1 MNREK
6 FIGFLVII
14 ASIISLYLVYDEN
27 RLTTSDSSLV
37 TSNTDK
43 DIVDIIEERG
53 LSDIDYILLD
63 SSHIIINNDYSRIYD
78 VLNDAYINFIDIFKD
93 KDIFYDLVKKN
104 LTLKY
109 PKFVVDGIDINNYT
123 ATMTDEYIDLYFD
136 STNVVPNISDD
147 VNIRLICRDY
157 KDNSI
162 IDCDD
167 NIEENPNTFKLDN
180 NKKSVAITFDDG
192 PCKYTYRV
200 IEELNNNHM
209 SATFFELGS
218 MMKNYPDITREVLKN
233 NFEVG
238 SHGYSHKSFKKIKLA
253 GTLEEL
259 AKTNEVYKE
268 ITGQNITIT
277 RPPYGAIDNSIKEGV
292 DTIFVKWNVDSL
304 DWKEKTK
311 FIDNIM
317 NVVDDGDIIL
327 LHDIHETTVNGLS
340 TLLPLLYSKGFQVVS
355 VSELASIK
363 GFNMENKN
371 VYFKFKKE

>member
-1 MNREK
+1 M
-6 FIGFLVII
+6 
-14 ASIISLYLVYDEN
+14 
-27 RLTTSDSSLV
+27 
-37 TSNTDK
+37 
-43 DIVDIIEERG
+43 
-53 LSDIDYILLD
+53 
-63 SSHIIINNDYSRIYD
+63 
-78 VLNDAYINFIDIFKD
+78 
-93 KDIFYDLVKKN
+93 
-104 LTLKY
+104 
-109 PKFVVDGIDINNYT
+109 
-123 ATMTDEYIDLYFD
+123 
-136 STNVVPNISDD
+136 
-147 VNIRLICRDY
+147 
-157 KDNSI
+157 
-162 IDCDD
+162 
-167 NIEENPNTFKLDN
+167 
-180 NKKSVAITFDDG
+180 
-192 PCKYTYRV
+192 
-200 IEELNNNHM
+200 
-209 SATFFELGS
+209 
-218 MMKNYPDITREVLKN
+218 
-233 NFEVG
+233 
-238 SHGYSHKSFKKIKLA
+238 
-253 GTLEEL
+253 EEL